1 MASQNETVV
10 APTTAASDATALRDA
25 TVMRRVR
32 RLGSA
37 RDGVRE
43 WHLQRTTA
51 VALIPLSLYFVAS
64 LSR

>member
-1 MASQNETVV
+1 MASQNDTVV
-10 APTTAASDATALRDA
+10 ARAPAASDATALRDG

-37 RDGVRE
+37 RDGLRE

-51 VALIPLSLYFVAS
+51 VALIPL
-64 LSR
+64 